1 MPEPHHLRSPLRRRR
16 PERKQRQFRRRL
28 RAYRMARGRPRRQI
42 PRAAVPSFFTLM
54 NLFSGFMAITQIH
67 DGRFDYA
74 CWLIVL
80 AGFFDLLDG
89 MMARLTNGQSLFGVE
104 LDSLSDIVSF
114 GVAPSYLVYAFG
126 LKDFGVFGLIVSS
139 LPAICGAV
147 RLARYNVNF
156 DGEKE
161 DTFDGLPTPAQAIII
176 VALILNVN
184 DAGSFYRFS
193 LSNLSVLIPIVFVLS
208 GLMVSTI
215 SFDAL
220 PKPTPRYIRAY
231 PFKSL
236 GFAVA
241 LLLLVFLQQI
251 GLLIVLSVYILFG
264 VGRAVYKLVLA
275 VMKTPLEEKASKD
288 EG

>member
-1 MPEPHHLRSPLRRRR
+1 MPDSHRLRRPLRRRG
-16 PERKQRQFRRRL
+16 PEQKQRQFRRRL
-28 RAYRMARGRPRRQI
+28 RAYRLARGRPRRQI

-54 NLFSGFMAITQIH
+54 NLFSGFLAITQIH

-74 CWLIVL
+74 CWLIAL

-114 GVAPSYLVYAFG
+114 GVAPSYLVYAFA
-126 LKDFGVFGLIVSS
+126 LKDFGAFGLIVSS

-147 RLARYNVNF
+147 RLARYNVTF

-161 DTFDGLPTPAQAIII
+161 DTFDGLPTPAQAITL

-184 DAGSFYRFS
+184 DAGAFYRFS
-193 LSNLSVLIPIVFVLS
+193 LSNFSLLIPIVFVLS
-208 GLMVSTI
+208 ALMVSTI

-220 PKPTPRYIRAY
+220 PKPSPRYIRAH
-231 PFKSL
+231 PVKSI
-236 GFAVA
+236 GFGVSM
-241 LLLLVFLQQI
+241 LLLVFLQQI
-251 GLLIVLSVYILFG
+251 GLLIVLSVYIISG
-264 VGRAVYKLVLA
+264 VGRAIYNAVLA
-275 VMKTPLEEKASKD
+275 VMNTPLD
-288 EG
+288 ESSS